1 MGAQQSVELSCIV
14 DKLTHSPGESVKG
27 CVYLKVQGPSLT
39 QFEGITVTLAGVEC
53 LALVDNQVIPSGK
66 KITIKQDISTFPNG
80 IVEEGVHEFPF
91 GLVLPHHQPQH
102 QQDDDE
108 ESAEVPDLTH
118 SRTSSSNTISSSTDL
133 NMSSRSTGSL
143 YDTSSLSLS
152 QEHVAATATASRPV
166 MYQIRASLKRKKG
179 VSLTVDTD
187 YRCNAQC
194 ADDMMAQ

>member
-102 QQDDDE
+102 QQDDDDE
-108 ESAEVPDLTH
+108 ESAEVP
-118 SRTSSSNTISSSTDL
+118 
-133 NMSSRSTGSL
+133 
-143 YDTSSLSLS
+143 
-152 QEHVAATATASRPV
+152 EHVAATATASRPV